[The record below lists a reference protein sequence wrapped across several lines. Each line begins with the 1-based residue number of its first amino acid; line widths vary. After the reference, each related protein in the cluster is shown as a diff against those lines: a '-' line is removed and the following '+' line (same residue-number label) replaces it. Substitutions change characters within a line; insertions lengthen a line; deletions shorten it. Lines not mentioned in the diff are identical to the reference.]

1 LRRAARIDQ
10 NQPEIVAKARSLGAD
25 WLHTHQLGRGFPDGF
40 IGLNNLYFACE
51 IKGEKGKL
59 TEAQERLFAGLK
71 SRPRIVRSAE
81 DVEAAVEALERYH
94 AAIRRAL

>member
-1 LRRAARIDQ
+1 MRRAARIDK

-25 WLHTHQLGRGFPDGF
+25 WLHTHQLGQGFPDGF
-40 IGLNNLYFACE
+40 LGLNNLYFACE
-51 IKGEKGKL
+51 IKSERGRL

-94 AAIRRAL
+94 AAIRRSI